1 MSELSVPRP
10 GAVTA
15 SVILLALEFGLLAVA
30 VGYLVVELIV
40 DVPTSLA
47 TAVALLVLVVIAAV
61 WVAAV
66 SVGVWRGSAWS
77 RSAGVVW
84 QILQFAVGIGA
95 FQGALPQPAWGWPLV
110 AASVV
115 GVVLLLSKPVR
126 EWCQG
131 SRGVVS

>member
-1 MSELSVPRP
+1 MSEISVPRP
-10 GAVTA
+10 GVVTA
-15 SVILLALEFGLLAVA
+15 SVIVLALEFVLLAVA
-30 VGYLVVELIV
+30 VGYLVIELIV

-47 TAVALLVLVVIAAV
+47 TAIALLVLVVIAAA
-61 WVAAV
+61 WVAAAAT
-66 SVGVWRGSAWS
+66 GLWRGSSWS

-95 FQGALPQPAWGWPLV
+95 LQGPTAQPAWGWPLV

-126 EWCQG
+126 EWCQR
-131 SRGVVS
+131 SRGVVR